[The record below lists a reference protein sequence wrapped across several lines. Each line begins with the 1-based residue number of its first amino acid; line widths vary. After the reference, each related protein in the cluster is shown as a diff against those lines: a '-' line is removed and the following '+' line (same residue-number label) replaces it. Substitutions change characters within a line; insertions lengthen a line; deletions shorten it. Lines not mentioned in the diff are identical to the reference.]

1 METFLLEIRSQT
13 GYPLFTFKLSI
24 VMFDQLVNLV
34 KEHLDSHPEV
44 ANAIPEDQKQAVHEE
59 IAKHITTNL
68 ASAAP
73 QQGGISGLLSKLQ
86 SGMASGSP
94 LASGIEGGL
103 AGTLGSKFGLSPA
116 ITGAI
121 AGILPGILQK
131 FANKAKDPND
141 NSVTEDGISGALSKL
156 GGGLGNLFN

>member
-1 METFLLEIRSQT
+1 
-13 GYPLFTFKLSI
+13 
-24 VMFDQLVNLV
+24 MFDQILKLV
-34 KEHLDSHPEV
+34 KEHLDSNPEV

-59 IAKHITTNL
+59 IANHITKNL
-68 ASAAP
+68 ATEAP
-73 QQGGISGLLSKLQ
+73 QQGGIGGLLSKLQ
-86 SGMASGSP
+86 SGIGSGSS
-94 LASGIEGGL
+94 LTSAIEGGL

-141 NSVTEDGISGALSKL
+141 DSVTEDGISGALSKL
-156 GGGLGNLFN
+156 GGGLGNLFK